1 MDAGNITVAP
11 IVRDFD
17 GIKASLWGLVIFAV
31 VGLIVSIVSIFL
43 PPGLLISP
51 QQKD

>member
-17 GIKASLWGLVIFAV
+17 GIKASLWGLAIFAV
-31 VGLIVSIVSIFL
+31 VGLIASNFL
-43 PPGLLISP
+43 PPELLVSP